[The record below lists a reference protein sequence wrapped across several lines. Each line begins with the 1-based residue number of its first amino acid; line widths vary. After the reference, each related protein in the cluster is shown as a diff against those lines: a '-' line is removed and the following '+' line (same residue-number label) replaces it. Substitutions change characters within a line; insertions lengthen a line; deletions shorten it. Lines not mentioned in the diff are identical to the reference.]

1 MKKSI
6 FILSLLI
13 NTFIGLG
20 QVPKSIVKKFQTVI
34 EFIKEN
40 NAIELSKFVE
50 YPIERGYPIP
60 TIKNK
65 SEFISYYPTLF
76 DKEFIDK
83 LKKFS
88 EQSIFSKNES
98 YGLVGEN
105 FTGEIWIN
113 ENGYI
118 TTINYSSLQEKN
130 LKTELTKKEKA
141 SIHSSI
147 RQWNENILIAKSDKL
162 LIRIDQT
169 DKGLRYACWSKGH
182 PMSEAPD
189 LILLNGTEERQGTM
203 GGWIWIFKN
212 KEWEYVIEDVE
223 ICGEPDECGLIFSL
237 FFNSE
242 LKQST
247 HLKST
252 Y

>member
-6 FILSLLI
+6 LILSLLI

-65 SEFISYYPTLF
+65 SEFISYYPNLF

-105 FTGEIWIN
+105 FSGEIWIN
-113 ENGYI
+113 ENGFI
-118 TTINYSSLQEKN
+118 TSINYSSLQEKN

-141 SIHSSI
+141 SIHPSI

-162 LIRIDQT
+162 LIRIDQA
-169 DKGLRYACWSKGH
+169 DKGLRYACWSNGH

-203 GGWIWIFKN
+203 GGWKWIFKN

-223 ICGEPDECGLIFSL
+223 ICGDPNECGLIFSL
-237 FFNSE
+237 FFNSA

-247 HLKST
+247 HLKSI

>member
-6 FILSLLI
+6 LILSLLI

-40 NAIELSKFVE
+40 NATELSKFVE
-50 YPIERGYPIP
+50 YPIIREYPIP
-60 TIKNK
+60 TIRNK
-65 SEFISYYPTLF
+65 SEFISYFPNLF

-88 EQSIFSKNES
+88 EKSIFSKNES

-105 FTGEIWIN
+105 FSGEIWIN

-118 TTINYSSLQEKN
+118 TTINYSSPQEKN
-130 LKTELTKKEKA
+130 LKSELIKKEKA
-141 SIHSSI
+141 TIHPSI
-147 RQWNENILIAKSDKL
+147 RQWNENVLIAKSDKL

-182 PMSEAPD
+182 QMSEAPD

-203 GGWIWIFKN
+203 GGWTWIFKN

-223 ICGEPDECGLIFSL
+223 ICGDPEECGLIFSL
-237 FFNSE
+237 FFNSA

-247 HLKST
+247 HLKSI